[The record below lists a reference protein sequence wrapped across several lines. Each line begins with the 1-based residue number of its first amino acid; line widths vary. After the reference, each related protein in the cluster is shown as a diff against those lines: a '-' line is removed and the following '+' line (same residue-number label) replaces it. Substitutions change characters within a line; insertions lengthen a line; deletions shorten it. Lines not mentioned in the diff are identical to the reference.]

1 MTTFVYVLVLLGALS
16 GGFVS
21 GLVGFGTAMT
31 ALGIWLYVLPPTLA
45 VPLVLICSVVAQTST
60 MPAMWRSFDLT
71 LVWPF
76 LIGGLAGVPFGVL
89 LIAYA
94 DPQVFKLS
102 IGVLLLVFPIALY
115 LQRRP
120 MAFTFGGR
128 IADGAIGFAG
138 GILGGLAGLS
148 GALPTLWA
156 SVRGWGKDERRGVFQ
171 TFNWTVLFTALCLQA
186 GMGLVRLDVIW
197 LALIAFPATI
207 TGAWL
212 GARAYRA
219 LSDRN
224 FRDLVLA
231 LLFLSGVGLVW
242 SSIGAK

>member
-1 MTTFVYVLVLLGALS
+1 MLLLLGALS

-31 ALGIWLYVLPPTLA
+31 ALGIWLYVLPPSMA
-45 VPLVLICSVVAQTST
+45 VPLVLICSVMAGTST
-60 MPAMWRSFDLT
+60 MPSMWRGHQPDA
-71 LVWPF
+71 
-76 LIGGLAGVPFGVL
+76 GLAVPDRRPCRLAALGVL

-94 DPQVFKLS
+94 DPQVFKLRHRHAAA
-102 IGVLLLVFPIALY
+102 GVSDRIVLPAQTDGVHV
-115 LQRRP
+115 
-120 MAFTFGGR
+120 GR
-128 IADGAIGFAG
+128 
-138 GILGGLAGLS
+138 S
-148 GALPTLWA
+148 G
-156 SVRGWGKDERRGVFQ
+156 RGWRRLDLPAASSAAWPACPERFRHCGR
-171 TFNWTVLFTALCLQA
+171 AYAA
-186 GMGLVRLDVIW
+186 GARTRAARRFPRPSTGRSCSPPCACRPAWGLVQLDVVW

-242 SSIGAK
+242 SSIGVR

>member
-1 MTTFVYVLVLLGALS
+1 M
-16 GGFVS
+16 
-21 GLVGFGTAMT
+21 
-31 ALGIWLYVLPPTLA
+31 
-45 VPLVLICSVVAQTST
+45 
-60 MPAMWRSFDLT
+60 
-71 LVWPF
+71 
-76 LIGGLAGVPFGVL
+76 
-89 LIAYA
+89 
-94 DPQVFKLS
+94 
-102 IGVLLLVFPIALY
+102 LLLVFPTALY
-115 LQRRP
+115 FQRKP

-128 IADGAIGFAG
+128 VADGAIGFAG

-171 TFNWTVLFTALCLQA
+171 TFNWTVLFAALCLQT
-186 GMGLVRLDVIW
+186 GMGLVKLDVVW

-242 SSIGAK
+242 SSIGMRLAPAWPPCEARECCTRRANSLTLAPCPPLHIVCANISVCCWVLSAWRSSAARCRRRASRFPPSIPWP

>member
-1 MTTFVYVLVLLGALS
+1 
-16 GGFVS
+16 
-21 GLVGFGTAMT
+21 
-31 ALGIWLYVLPPTLA
+31 
-45 VPLVLICSVVAQTST
+45 
-60 MPAMWRSFDLT
+60 MPIRN
-71 LVWPF
+71 
-76 LIGGLAGVPFGVL
+76 
-89 LIAYA
+89 
-94 DPQVFKLS
+94 VFKLS
-102 IGVLLLVFPIALY
+102 IGVLLLVFPAALY
-115 LQRRP
+115 FQRKP

-128 IADGAIGFAG
+128 VADAAIGFAG

-171 TFNWTVLFTALCLQA
+171 TFNWTVLFAALCLQA
-186 GMGLVRLDVIW
+186 GMGLVSLDVVW

-231 LLFLSGVGLVW
+231 LLFLSGVGTGLEQHRRCGSLAWPPCEARRRCTRAVKLANPRAMPFPRHCPANISVCCW
-242 SSIGAK
+242 VSSAWRSSAARCRRRASRFPPSIRWP